1 MPVSEMTRATA
12 HASFATLQLYLC
24 CGLLDTIRVS
34 PMLSVVAELLGRKG
48 RKERA
53 FLCRRTS

>member
-1 MPVSEMTRATA
+1 MPVSELMRTTVR
-12 HASFATLQLYLC
+12 ASFATLQLYLC
-24 CGLLDTIRVS
+24 CGLLGTIRES
-34 PMLSVVAELLGRKG
+34 PMLSVVVELLGRKG

>member
-1 MPVSEMTRATA
+1 MPVSEMARTTA

-24 CGLLDTIRVS
+24 CGLLDTIRES
-34 PMLSVVAELLGRKG
+34 PMLSVVAKLLGRKG

-53 FLCRRTS
+53 FMCRRTS